1 MRRVESMAEF
11 ERQVEFF
18 VDAAG
23 DYRADFLLFPELF
36 TLQLL
41 SLMPPNRPG
50 EAARKLSEYTPRY
63 LEFFTELAIKYS
75 VNIIGGSQFVIENGR
90 LFNASY
96 LFRRNG
102 TIDKQYKIHITPAER
117 KWWGVEGG
125 SRVEVFD
132 TDRGRI
138 AISVCYDVEFPE
150 LARIAAQ
157 KGAQL
162 LFCPFNTDSRAGY
175 LRVRLC
181 AQARCIENHL
191 FVVVAGCTGNLPQV
205 ANADIHYAQ
214 TAILTPCDFAFSR
227 DGIAAECE
235 PNIETLVMSDLD
247 LELLRRHRYV
257 GATQNFSDRR
267 KDVYEIVYR
276 GTDGEPLR
284 V

>member
-1 MRRVESMAEF
+1 
-11 ERQVEFF
+11 
-18 VDAAG
+18 
-23 DYRADFLLFPELF
+23 
-36 TLQLL
+36 
-41 SLMPPNRPG
+41 
-50 EAARKLSEYTPRY
+50 
-63 LEFFTELAIKYS
+63 
-75 VNIIGGSQFVIENGR
+75 VIENGR

-102 TIDKQYKIHITPAER
+102 TIDKQYKIHITPSER

-138 AISVCYDVEFPE
+138 AISVCYDIEFPE
-150 LARIAAQ
+150 IARVAAQ

-162 LFCPFNTDSRAGY
+162 LFCPYNTDGRAAY

-191 FVVVAGCTGNLPQV
+191 FIALAGCTGNLPQV

-214 TAILTPCDFAFSR
+214 SAILTPCDFAFSR

-235 PNIETLVMSDLD
+235 PNIETLVISDLD

-276 GTDGEPLR
+276 GADGEPLR